1 MPAVRYRRF
10 HWWMFHH
17 CPKQAEARISMPILK
32 EITLAGAALALFLF
46 INASFR
52 GLNENAKHSITTW
65 IGVSSV
71 SPERLLGKDSLTSG
85 VSRIDAAPAAPS
97 VTPGERVRKAFA
109 QFAPDKRKNTI

>member
-1 MPAVRYRRF
+1 
-10 HWWMFHH
+10 
-17 CPKQAEARISMPILK
+17 MPILK
-32 EITLAGAALALFLF
+32 EITLAAAALALFLLD
-46 INASFR
+46 ASFR
-52 GLNENAKHSITTW
+52 GPNENAKHSITTW